1 MILGYVDVEDRIYDL
16 NFATLRLR
24 LRIEALGPKEGSRV
38 TFSQVAGAG
47 SASYRILDEA
57 DATAEVSMDH
67 DGKRVPLLRPV
78 DGHLFRHE
86 KGLLFFASPA
96 QRDPDDPG
104 FFLVKLRAMPSAVRY
119 FFEDQEGREMISI
132 PRDEILRTEKEDDG
146 ITVYVSAANVAL
158 TVYVSAANVALP
170 KEKIAY
176 AVQLRPASRVQRLL
190 LNAGP
195 SSPG

>member
-24 LRIEALGPKEGSRV
+24 VRVEAGESGSGSRV
-38 TFSQVAGAG
+38 GFSQVAGPG
-47 SASYRILDEA
+47 TASYKVLLET

-78 DGHLFRHE
+78 EGHLYRHE
-86 KGLLFFASPA
+86 AGLLFIASPA
-96 QRDPDDPG
+96 ERDPEDPG

-119 FFEDQEGREMISI
+119 FFEDQQGREMISI
-132 PRDEILRTEKEDDG
+132 PNDEILRTEPEGKG
-146 ITVYVSAANVAL
+146 ITF
-158 TVYVSAANVALP
+158 YVSAANVALP

-176 AVQLRPASRVQRLL
+176 AVQLGPAARVAPLVPTLGARG
-190 LNAGP
+190 GP
-195 SSPG
+195 GRNP